1 MKINQSRRRT
11 NNNNVRKINSSNHTF
26 DSQGPDGKIRGT
38 ANQIFEK
45 YMALARDATS
55 SGDRISAEYFYQYAD
70 HYYRITHPDNE
81 NEGSSWHE
89 EDRRYSKNR
98 SSGMHSPKPETEETV
113 LPLQN
118 TSEIVDHSGD
128 SADSPRITPHSE
140 GLQNNREG
148 RFENRKSRHPYLGG
162 NTRSNSERPRRASNR
177 PLKSYATE
185 TSTEEANFSRPKSDD
200 QDVITVIQ

>member
-1 MKINQSRRRT
+1 MKINQSRRR
-11 NNNNVRKINSSNHTF
+11 NNGNNVRKINSSNHTF

-70 HYYRITHPDNE
+70 HYYRITHADNE
-81 NEGSSWHE
+81 NDSTSWHDD
-89 EDRRYSKNR
+89 DRRYPKNR
-98 SSGMHSPKPETEETV
+98 LSNGQSLRTEPDESQNSSSHSE
-113 LPLQN
+113 N
-118 TSEIVDHSGD
+118 TSD
-128 SADSPRITPHSE
+128 STDSTHTSPSPE
-140 GLQNNREG
+140 GSQNNREN

-162 NTRSNSERPRRASNR
+162 NARNNSERPRRQTNK
-177 PLKSYATE
+177 PPKSYSPE
-185 TSTEEANFSRPKSDD
+185 SVSEDPSFSRSNTED